1 MPGLLQSPEGNFGS
15 VKVIYALVA
24 EFLGTMVG
32 GEVAADPVTSR
43 LYYVASYDIGAPF
56 ARSFLLSL
64 GLRLRG
70 QRRQKAAKGETTGH
84 PGKLMLLSARLKMAG
99 AAILSAKS

>member
-32 GEVAADPVTSR
+32 VEVGADQVTSS
-43 LYYVASYDIGAPF
+43 LHYVASCYTGAC
-56 ARSFLLSL
+56 SSSLSL
-64 GLRLRG
+64 ELQLRG
-70 QRRQKAAKGETTGH
+70 ERSRKAAKEEIIGR
-84 PGKLMLLSARLKMAG
+84 PGNFTL
-99 AAILSAKS
+99 

>member
-32 GEVAADPVTSR
+32 VKVGAEHVTSS
-43 LYYVASYDIGAPF
+43 LHYVASCFVGAC
-56 ARSFLLSL
+56 SFSLSL
-64 GLRLRG
+64 ELQLQGERN
-70 QRRQKAAKGETTGH
+70 QKAAKEEIIGH
-84 PGKLMLLSARLKMAG
+84 PGKFTL
-99 AAILSAKS
+99 